1 MAIMYLNGSPIP
13 YSVHDDIYLNPV
25 MASNELLTNFPP
37 TFFLT
42 GEKDPLVDDTVVFAA
57 RLRMAKMRRAKRM
70 QGGYGTRRSTSMGQY
85 SQRSIDISDV
95 EDEDEDFGIRVR
107 ILEGMSH
114 AFFNMMAFLPE
125 ASHATTL
132 TARWFNDMFEMSD
145 KEASSLSKSGNID
158 SKGSSPEKNYTEKC
172 FETNLSNQ
180 VTSAD
185 LPASKPAAEQSAG
198 IKLDKQLSIVS
209 EQKLMQRRRNDLS
222 SLHLT

>member
-1 MAIMYLNGSPIP
+1 MRAMAIMYLNGSPIP

-25 MASNELLTNFPP
+25 MASNELLANFPP

-70 QGGYGTRRSTSMGQY
+70 QGGYGTRRSYSGQHTIP
-85 SQRSIDISDV
+85 RTAIDISDA
-95 EDEDEDFGIRVR
+95 EDEEEHYGIRVR

-125 ASHATTL
+125 AAQATTL
-132 TARWFNDMFEMSD
+132 TSRWFKDLFEINISANVDNYKMDKNDVNISIPSAAGIEGAAPSAAS
-145 KEASSLSKSGNID
+145 KSTTTSTASTQSEAS
-158 SKGSSPEKNYTEKC
+158 
-172 FETNLSNQ
+172 
-180 VTSAD
+180 
-185 LPASKPAAEQSAG
+185 
-198 IKLDKQLSIVS
+198 KLDTQLHVVS
-209 EQKLMQRRRNDLS
+209 EQTLMQRRRNDLS